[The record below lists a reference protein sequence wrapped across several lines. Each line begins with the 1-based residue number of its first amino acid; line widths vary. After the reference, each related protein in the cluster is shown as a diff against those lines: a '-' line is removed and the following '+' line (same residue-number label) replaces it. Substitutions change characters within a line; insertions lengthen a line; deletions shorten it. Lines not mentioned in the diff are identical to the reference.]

1 MPNKVEL
8 NTLTQVGNNEVAFLY
23 ALNENLTRIQ
33 QAINDTLSRT
43 GVVPNQ
49 MEQAIDMNGFEILNV
64 KSGKGPRDVVTRA
77 DIQELITQVE
87 QSITE
92 LNKVIPDAQSAL
104 LSYAQEVVSAARAEL
119 EALEDS
125 ARAYAEAAAESETNA
140 AESETN
146 AATDAM
152 DAEQYKNSAEDF
164 ANKSRIWAE
173 GTPQEVQALGG
184 TRSSIASSA
193 LAYAY
198 AVAPEDTPVEE
209 FMTEN
214 EVVIQPTEGLSI
226 ETIQYVDSVV
236 GNIETIL
243 QDINSGD

>member
-77 DIQELITQVE
+77 DIQELITKVE
-87 QSITE
+87 QSIAE

-119 EALEDS
+119 EALEGS
-125 ARAYAEAAAESETNA
+125 ARASAEAA

-152 DAEQYKNSAEDF
+152 DAEQYKNSAEDS
-164 ANKSRIWAE
+164 ANRARIWAE
-173 GTPQEVQALGG
+173 GNDSEVIPLGG
-184 TRSSIASSA
+184 DHSSKVSAQLSQAYANADFGETVEDYASTHKVVVQGKVAINDNSTTSITETWSAFKIASTIGN
-193 LAYAY
+193 
-198 AVAPEDTPVEE
+198 VEDA
-209 FMTEN
+209 
-214 EVVIQPTEGLSI
+214 
-226 ETIQYVDSVV
+226 
-236 GNIETIL
+236 
-243 QDINSGD
+243 INSL